1 MSRHIYCNLIKIII
15 NSILLSVFIPSSIIY
30 ICYLFVDKQMN
41 IASLLITISCFFTWV
56 ISKILIRILNRYSKN
71 KIVIY
76 EDKVNYKGKIYYK
89 DILSIKYF
97 KFHISFLEPDLVISK
112 LHFNSNGICFTCYLS
127 RLDVCKIKKLG
138 YFIREV

>member
-1 MSRHIYCNLIKIII
+1 
-15 NSILLSVFIPSSIIY
+15 
-30 ICYLFVDKQMN
+30 MN

-56 ISKILIRILNRYSKN
+56 ISKILIRILNKYSKN

-76 EDKVNYKGKIYYK
+76 DDKVNYK

-112 LHFNSNGICFTCYLS
+112 LHFNSNGISFTCYLS

>member
-56 ISKILIRILNRYSKN
+56 ISKILIRILNKYSKN

-76 EDKVNYKGKIYYK
+76 DDKVNYKGKIYYK

-112 LHFNSNGICFTCYLS
+112 LHFNSNGISFTCYLS

>member
-15 NSILLSVFIPSSIIY
+15 NSILLCVFIPSVIIY

-41 IASLLITISCFFTWV
+41 IASLSITISCFFTWV
-56 ISKILIRILNRYSKN
+56 ISKILISILNKYSKD

-76 EDKVNYKGKIYYK
+76 EDKINYKGKIYYK

-112 LHFNSNGICFTCYLS
+112 LHFNSNGITFICYLS